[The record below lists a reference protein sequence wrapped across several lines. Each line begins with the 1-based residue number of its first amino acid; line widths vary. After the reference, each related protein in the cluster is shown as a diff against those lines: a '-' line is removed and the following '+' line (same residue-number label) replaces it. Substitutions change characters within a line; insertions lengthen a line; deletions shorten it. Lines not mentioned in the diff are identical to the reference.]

1 MLPARC
7 IRRRKRPTPT
17 STIDEPVATDAV
29 TGATSYTGRFIAER
43 LVARGRRVIDLTRDP
58 RAPHPLGDLAVSA
71 ALDFDHADRLSRTLE
86 GVDTLYNT
94 FWIRFE
100 RGPITYRWAV
110 ERSQLL
116 IAAAER
122 AGVRR
127 IVHLSVINAAP
138 DAPTA
143 YFRAKAAVEES
154 LARSSVPHGIV
165 RPTVTFGPADI
176 LVNNLAWTLRRL
188 PVFGIPGDGR
198 YPIQPIHIDDIA
210 DLAVQVGSI
219 SESVIVDAAG
229 PDIFTFNEFVAL
241 VREAVGSRA
250 MVVHLPV
257 WAALAGASLIGL
269 VVRDAVLKRDEV
281 TELRSKL
288 MVSAEP
294 PTGTVR
300 LADWL
305 AGQTDNLGRRWASE
319 LDRHF
324 RRGD

>member
-1 MLPARC
+1 M
-7 IRRRKRPTPT
+7 
-17 STIDEPVATDAV
+17 VTDAV

-43 LVARGRRVIDLTRDP
+43 LVASGRRVIDLTRDP
-58 RAPHPLGDLAVSA
+58 RAPHPLGELAVSA
-71 ALDFDHADRLSRTLE
+71 ALDFDHPDLLTRTLE

-100 RGPITYRWAV
+100 RGPITYGWAV
-110 ERSQLL
+110 ERSQVL
-116 IAAAER
+116 IDAAER

-127 IVHLSVINAAP
+127 IVHLSVINAAR

-154 LARSSVPHGIV
+154 LTRSGVPSAIV
-165 RPTVTFGPADI
+165 RPTVTFGPGDI

-188 PVFGIPGDGR
+188 PIFGIPGDGM
-198 YPIQPIHIDDIA
+198 YPIQPVHIDDIA
-210 DLAVQVGSI
+210 DLAVQVGSMTDRR
-219 SESVIVDAAG
+219 VVDAAG
-229 PDIFTFNEFVAL
+229 PDTFTFNEFVTL
-241 VREAVGSRA
+241 VRDAVGSRA

-294 PTGTVR
+294 PTGAVR

-305 AGQTDNLGRRWASE
+305 ARHSDTLGRRWASE

-324 RRGD
+324 RRD

>member
-1 MLPARC
+1 MLWPRHPAFLGPRLVGG
-7 IRRRKRPTPT
+7 IALT
-17 STIDEPVATDAV
+17 TDAV
-29 TGATSYTGRFIAER
+29 TGATSYTGRFIGQL
-43 LVARGRRVIDLTRDP
+43 LVAGGRRVIDLTRDV
-58 RAPHPLGDLAVSA
+58 RTEHPLGELAVRA
-71 ALDFDHADRLSRTLE
+71 GLDFDDPDRLTRTLD

-110 ERSQLL
+110 ERSQVL
-116 IAAAER
+116 IAAAQR

-127 IVHLSVINAAP
+127 IVHLSVINAAA

-154 LARSSVPHGIV
+154 LARSGVPHAIV
-165 RPTVTFGPADI
+165 RPTVTFGPGDI

-198 YPIQPIHIDDIA
+198 YPIQPVHIDDIA
-210 DLAVQVGSI
+210 DLAVRVGSMA
-219 SESVIVDAAG
+219 ETVTVDAAG
-229 PDIFTFNEFVAL
+229 PDTFTFNEFVAL
-241 VREAVGSRA
+241 VRGAIRA
-250 MVVHLPV
+250 RSKIVNVPV

-269 VVRDAVLKRDEV
+269 VVRDVVLARDEV
-281 TELRSKL
+281 TELQSNL

-294 PTGTVR
+294 PTGKVR
-300 LADWL
+300 LTDWL
-305 AGQTDNLGRRWASE
+305 AQNSDSLGRTYASE

-324 RRGD
+324 RRR